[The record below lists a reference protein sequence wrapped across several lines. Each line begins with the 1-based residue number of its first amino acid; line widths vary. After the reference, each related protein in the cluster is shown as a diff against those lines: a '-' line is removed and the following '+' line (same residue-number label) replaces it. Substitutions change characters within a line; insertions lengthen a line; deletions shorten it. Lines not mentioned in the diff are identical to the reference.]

1 MSARKVL
8 GLIVFLSP
16 WTVGAFPDRAWADVQ
31 AVLACRQLLPG
42 PGRADCLERASADL
56 ASEKPGPV
64 KPAPSWPGSSVHRS
78 TPPESRPLNI
88 RPAQFSARVQA
99 ISYRDGRPVF
109 DLDNGQTWYSLDR
122 RHLTFKR
129 GRSYATI
136 EKAPAGM
143 MLHYNGSFFAL
154 QVVEKHS

>member
-1 MSARKVL
+1 MSVKRFL
-8 GLIVFLSP
+8 TFIIVLSP

-31 AVLACRQLLPG
+31 AVLACRQLPPG

-56 ASEKPGPV
+56 ARERSAPAKPLPSSAGPFIQ
-64 KPAPSWPGSSVHRS
+64 RS
-78 TPPESRPLNI
+78 GPPEFRSRSQA
-88 RPAQFSARVQA
+88 PAKFAARVQA
-99 ISYRDGRPVF
+99 ISYKDGRPIF

-136 EKAPAGM
+136 EKTPVGM
-143 MLHYNGSFFAL
+143 LLHYNGSFFAL
-154 QVVEKHS
+154 QVVEKNS